1 MTKYTQRFKQQV
13 LDFYHQNG
21 KNRSLTRQYF
31 QLPQSTLA
39 RWIAKFNHNGI
50 NGLAVLGKKRYYSVE
65 FKLKV
70 IQAIKKGQC
79 SAEAACFR
87 FDIPSS
93 GIISQWL
100 QIFEKQGI
108 DGLLLKPKGR
118 PSMKLNSPKMPPTPK
133 IINHKR
139 VQAIMQ
145 RLGLKGKS
153 KQKKYRSYQGKVG
166 QIADN
171 LLQRDFT
178 ATMPNE
184 KWVTDITEFKC
195 AEGKVYLSPIKDLFN
210 NEIIAYDVAR
220 SPNFEQITRMLT
232 QAVNRLA
239 GEKPILHSDQG
250 WQYQMMGYR
259 EILKKHGIT
268 QSMSRKGNCL
278 DNGAMESFFGR
289 LKTECYFGKRFE
301 TFEQLEKVI
310 HEYIHY
316 YNNERI
322 QVKLKGLSPVE
333 YRTQSLN

>member
-1 MTKYTQRFKQQV
+1 
-13 LDFYHQNG
+13 
-21 KNRSLTRQYF
+21 
-31 QLPQSTLA
+31 
-39 RWIAKFNHNGI
+39 
-50 NGLAVLGKKRYYSVE
+50 
-65 FKLKV
+65 
-70 IQAIKKGQC
+70 
-79 SAEAACFR
+79 
-87 FDIPSS
+87 
-93 GIISQWL
+93 
-100 QIFEKQGI
+100 
-108 DGLLLKPKGR
+108 
-118 PSMKLNSPKMPPTPK
+118 
-133 IINHKR
+133 
-139 VQAIMQ
+139 MQ

-153 KQKKYRSYQGKVG
+153 KQRKYRSYQGKVG

-250 WQYQMMGYR
+250 WQYQMMGYQ
-259 EILKKHGIT
+259 EILKKHGIK

>member
-1 MTKYTQRFKQQV
+1 
-13 LDFYHQNG
+13 
-21 KNRSLTRQYF
+21 
-31 QLPQSTLA
+31 
-39 RWIAKFNHNGI
+39 
-50 NGLAVLGKKRYYSVE
+50 
-65 FKLKV
+65 
-70 IQAIKKGQC
+70 
-79 SAEAACFR
+79 
-87 FDIPSS
+87 
-93 GIISQWL
+93 
-100 QIFEKQGI
+100 
-108 DGLLLKPKGR
+108 
-118 PSMKLNSPKMPPTPK
+118 
-133 IINHKR
+133 
-139 VQAIMQ
+139 MQ

-210 NEIIAYDVAR
+210 NEIIAYNVAR

-250 WQYQMMGYR
+250 WQYQMMGYQ
-259 EILKKHGIT
+259 EILKKYGIK